1 MKKLF
6 KHLWKSAVLIGIYTF
21 MYLVIERGLG
31 EAQIRKIRERSA
43 R

>member
-6 KHLWKSAVLIGIYTF
+6 KHLWKCAAIIGIYTF

-31 EAQIRKIRERSA
+31 ENQIRKIREKLGR
-43 R
+43 